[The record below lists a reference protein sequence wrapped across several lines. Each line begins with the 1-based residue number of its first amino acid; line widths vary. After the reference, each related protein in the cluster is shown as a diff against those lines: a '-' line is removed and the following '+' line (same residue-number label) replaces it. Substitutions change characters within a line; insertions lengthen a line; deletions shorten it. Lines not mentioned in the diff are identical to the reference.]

1 MKRSFESVRITN
13 EASKRLGP
21 LDMKI
26 SENEK
31 SLLNSEKDIN
41 ETAKLASETKTV
53 SIYNKYLC

>member
-1 MKRSFESVRITN
+1 MNRSFESVRITK

-21 LDMKI
+21 LDMKF

-41 ETAKLASETKTV
+41 ETAKRASDTKTV